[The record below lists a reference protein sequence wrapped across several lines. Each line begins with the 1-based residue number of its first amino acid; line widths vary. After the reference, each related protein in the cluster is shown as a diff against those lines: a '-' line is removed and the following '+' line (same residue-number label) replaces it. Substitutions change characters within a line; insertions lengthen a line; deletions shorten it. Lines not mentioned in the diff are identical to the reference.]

1 MKEPV
6 LDWHG
11 IVAEVRRRGFSLSD
25 LARKHGLHPST
36 FNHVKTKCN
45 YQAQLIIAACIDMEV
60 WELWP
65 ERYLSYKSQNFS
77 SRYLELLES
86 QKCDFENNMGS
97 AA

>member
-1 MKEPV
+1 MTEPV

-36 FNHVKTKCN
+36 FNHVKTKRN
-45 YQAQLIIAACIDMEV
+45 YQAQLIIASCIDMEV

-65 ERYLSYKSQNFS
+65 ERYLSYKPQKFS

-86 QKCDFENNMGS
+86 KKCTSHIDMGT